1 MNQEQIASLLELVED
16 LDFVQDEIA
25 SFSFMMQDIP
35 ETSTLYKI
43 LDTCYF
49 SLEKNEK
56 DVLDTRSLENLK
68 NEFKLDMKQEKEKDE
83 KKEKEKEIFI
93 PTFSRN

>member
-1 MNQEQIASLLELVED
+1 MDQEKIASLLETLED
-16 LDFVQDEIA
+16 LDFVQDGIA
-25 SFSFMMQDIP
+25 SFSFMTQDIP

-56 DVLDTRSLENLK
+56 NALDTASLENLK
-68 NEFKLDMKQEKEKDE
+68 NEFKLNT
-83 KKEKEKEIFI
+83 KEKEKEKKKETEIVI

>member
-1 MNQEQIASLLELVED
+1 MDQEKIASLLETLED
-16 LDFVQDEIA
+16 LDFVQDGIA

-49 SLEKNEK
+49 SLEKDDKNA
-56 DVLDTRSLENLK
+56 LDTASLENLK
-68 NEFKLDMKQEKEKDE
+68 NEFKLDI
-83 KKEKEKEIFI
+83 KEKEKEREKETEIVI